1 MARRSRSIG
10 AGAVALATGI
20 LIGLP
25 AFSSGATVKND
36 LRSFTPAQTRVGP
49 ADPAETKPP
58 LHGTN
63 PHGQGTAAVV
73 DLAPNSDRP
82 FTVDETG
89 SASDE
94 DIVVGRSRGEQR
106 ADGSYHGHVTVAALF
121 GNEIIAGADTQAGD
135 TPVDR
140 AIADSLLEG
149 LCTATTICIDVAR
162 VRSATTTTGSINSFT
177 LAGLAL
183 GGAAAVPGVPG
194 AVPSL
199 RLGAAESVGN
209 IVSDGTCQTANGAS
223 QVVDLAAGTAVA
235 EVAESASES
244 RACRGAAPTQT
255 NSSRVIELG
264 GAGVPLPAAGCADG
278 TPDTVTGLPL
288 LLPVICNADDASSTS
303 PAGNQASAPYG
314 VRNALDVYVLA
325 VPGVSALAQVSTA
338 QSESRAVAPA
348 AVTTPTTPTTTTPT
362 TTTTTTTTT
371 PTTTTTTTPGTGTDT
386 TPGTGDDGGTAGGG
400 GGGADD
406 GAGNEGAG
414 DGGDA
419 GDGTPECSDGVD
431 NDGDGKIDFGSD
443 PDCTSAEDDSE
454 ASNAVNLGGN
464 ELPFTGTDVVVLGL
478 AGSLLLAAGLAL
490 RGPARRREL
499 DL

>member
-10 AGAVALATGI
+10 AGAVVLATGI
-20 LIGLP
+20 LIALP
-25 AFSSGATVKND
+25 TFSSGATVKND
-36 LRSFTPAQTRVGP
+36 LRSFAPAQTRVGP
-49 ADPAETKPP
+49 ADPAPLKPP

-73 DLAPNSDRP
+73 DLAPNSARP

-135 TPVDR
+135 APVDR

-162 VRSATTTTGSINSFT
+162 VRSNTTTIGSFNSFT

-183 GGAAAVPGVPG
+183 GGAAPVPGVPG
-194 AVPSL
+194 TVPAL

-209 IVSDGTCQTANGAS
+209 IFSDGTCQTADGS
-223 QVVDLAAGTAVA
+223 SRVVDLSASTAIAG
-235 EVAESASES
+235 VAESASQS
-244 RACRGAAPTQT
+244 RACRGGAPTQS

-278 TPDTVTGLPL
+278 TPDTETGLPL

-303 PAGNQASAPYG
+303 PAGNQADAPYG

-325 VPGVSALAQVSTA
+325 VPGVSALAQVSAA

-362 TTTTTTTTT
+362 TPTTTT
-371 PTTTTTTTPGTGTDT
+371 PTTTTTTPGTGTGT
-386 TPGTGDDGGTAGGG
+386 TPGTGDDGGTAGD
-400 GGGADD
+400 GGAGDDGAD

-414 DGGDA
+414 DNGGA

-454 ASNAVNLGGN
+454 ASNAVSLGGN

-478 AGSLLLAAGLAL
+478 AGSLLLAAGLTL